1 MSQNVLVSNAKGRT
15 EDKQIHHSGINIL
28 AQLAQVTSFM
38 WGERDGTLLTND
50 FNKAYEIIVFWRKS
64 LFKSPMRHE
73 GKKNIKE
80 ITLLLNAW
88 THYTPL
94 RSISLKAVDTMPV

>member
-1 MSQNVLVSNAKGRT
+1 MSQNVPVSNAKGRT

-28 AQLAQVTSFM
+28 AQLAPVTSFM
-38 WGERDGTLLTND
+38 WGERDGTPLTND

-64 LFKSPMRHE
+64 FFKSPMRNE
-73 GKKNIKE
+73 GKKNMKE
-80 ITLLLNAW
+80 ITLLLNSW